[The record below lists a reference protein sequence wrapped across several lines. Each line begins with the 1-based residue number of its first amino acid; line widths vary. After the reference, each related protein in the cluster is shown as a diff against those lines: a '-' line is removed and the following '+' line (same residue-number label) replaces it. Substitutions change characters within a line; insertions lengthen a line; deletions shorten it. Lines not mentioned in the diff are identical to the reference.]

1 MPHAEQYP
9 IPPDQ
14 NPLLPLLGEGVDLA
28 DHPAC
33 QSAQDVL
40 QVYYDIIILLQQAG
54 TPAPSLM
61 PWPDISSQVSHPVF
75 LSQLPFN
82 LTQGFISRLW
92 IAQQGQCH
100 DISTVTALEEL
111 Q

>member
-14 NPLLPLLGEGVDLA
+14 NPLLPLLGDGVNLA

-33 QSAQDVL
+33 QSAQGVL

-61 PWPDISSQVSHPVF
+61 PSPDISSQVTHP
-75 LSQLPFN
+75 LPLCQLPLI
-82 LTQGFISRLW
+82 LTQSLLLR
-92 IAQQGQCH
+92 
-100 DISTVTALEEL
+100 T
-111 Q
+111 

>member
-33 QSAQDVL
+33 QSAQSVL

-61 PWPDISSQVSHPVF
+61 PWPDLSSQVTHSVS
-75 LSQLPFN
+75 LCQLPII
-82 LTQGFISRLW
+82 LTQSFSSRLW
-92 IAQQGQCH
+92 TAQQGQCH
-100 DISTVTALEEL
+100 IITIH
-111 Q
+111 

>member
-33 QSAQDVL
+33 QSAQGVL

-61 PWPDISSQVSHPVF
+61 PWPDISSQVPHPVS
-75 LSQLPFN
+75 LCQIPLI
-82 LTQGFISRLW
+82 LTHSHGQPSRASVISSLYSDC
-92 IAQQGQCH
+92 A
-100 DISTVTALEEL
+100 
-111 Q
+111 